1 MEQRA
6 DLTEAKSQDTV
17 GQPKRGMHM
26 RKKCLGSRSA
36 RCFLSVVILSLA
48 HVGLGAPHIAAFG
61 PSVRYVGVHGTF
73 SFQVVAY
80 GRNLRYQWWNQEIDA
95 PDGHAIPPSLP
106 FRVNTPRL
114 VVPDVQ
120 NTRDYNG
127 WYWCVVTDGVTGQSA
142 TSPRGQV
149 FVIDVPTIV
158 RQPQSQTVPAG
169 TAVTFG
175 VEVDAHGPVPV
186 RYQWFFNERPLLGAN
201 RPTLS
206 IPYARV
212 RRQGQ
217 YSCRVK
223 TIGGTIFSGG
233 AFLTVT
239 GN

>member
-1 MEQRA
+1 M
-6 DLTEAKSQDTV
+6 
-17 GQPKRGMHM
+17 RG
-26 RKKCLGSRSA
+26 KCLGIRSA
-36 RCFLSVVILSLA
+36 RGFISIVILSLA
-48 HVGLGAPHIAAFG
+48 HAVWGAPQIAAFG

-73 SFQVVAY
+73 SFRVVAY

-127 WYWCVVTDGVTGQSA
+127 WYWCVVTDAVTGQSA

-158 RQPQSQTVPAG
+158 QQPESQTVPLG
-169 TAVTFG
+169 SPVTFS

-186 RYQWFFNERPLLGAN
+186 RYQWFFNERPLVGAN
-201 RPTLS
+201 RPMLS
-206 IPYARV
+206 IPFARP
-212 RRQGQ
+212 RRQGF
-217 YSCRVK
+217 YTCRVK
-223 TIGGTIFSGG
+223 TMGGTVLSGG
-233 AFLTVT
+233 ALLTVT
-239 GN
+239 AN